1 MSKQFT
7 SSYQKVFVKKPLV
20 EAAPPSEAVETSER
34 VAARLHAG
42 KWRWALAGGGAFAD
56 AVCEPALAHDGD
68 GGAFRVSREHSL
80 KELCDTVARL
90 GELGAPGVVGVDF
103 VCIVCIDS
111 SAVA

>member
-1 MSKQFT
+1 M
-7 SSYQKVFVKKPLV
+7 
-20 EAAPPSEAVETSER
+20 EAAPPSQAVETSER

-42 KWRWALAGGGAFAD
+42 KRRRALAGGGAFAD

>member
-1 MSKQFT
+1 M
-7 SSYQKVFVKKPLV
+7 KKPLV

-42 KWRWALAGGGAFAD
+42 KRRRALAGGGAFAD

-68 GGAFRVSREHSL
+68 GGAFRVSREHGL